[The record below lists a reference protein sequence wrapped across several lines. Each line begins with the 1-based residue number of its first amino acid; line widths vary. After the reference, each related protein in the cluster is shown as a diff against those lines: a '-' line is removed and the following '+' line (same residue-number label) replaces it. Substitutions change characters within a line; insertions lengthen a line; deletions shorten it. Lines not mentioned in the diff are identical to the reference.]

1 MMYPSNP
8 LAVGNTIFNPYLSQL
23 PNNPVVPNYHPVQ
36 QQGPRMQIDTVN
48 GKESAY
54 AYNIG
59 ANSSVILADA
69 MKPKIWMITTDSAG
83 YKVVKGFKIEPDDE
97 DENRITATVIDA
109 DVKEQMSD
117 LAERLDKLEEKVNE
131 YGKSD
136 SKYVN
141 SIKSGNGN
149 VTATDRS
156 SSSSK

>member
-1 MMYPSNP
+1 MYPSNP
-8 LAVGNTIFNPYLSQL
+8 LAVGNAIFNPYLSQL
-23 PNNPVVPNYHPVQ
+23 PNNPVVPNYQPVQ

-59 ANSSVILADA
+59 VNSSVILADA
-69 MKPKIWMITTDSAG
+69 MKPKIWMVTTDSSG
-83 YKVVKGFKIEPDDE
+83 YKMVKGFKIEPDDE
-97 DENRITATVIDA
+97 DENRITATVMDS
-109 DVKEQMSD
+109 DVKEQMSN

-136 SKYVN
+136 SEYVN
-141 SIKSGNGN
+141 SGKSGNGN
-149 VTATDRS
+149 VATTNRS